1 MSLVGAVNQKQLS
14 SRCIMLAAG
23 KVRPIKMF
31 FKPRT
36 PRKII
41 REIQLKYHRFLA
53 DSPAE
58 KDENVNWFKTDLYR
72 KIAKEITPAM
82 LLKDLREAQELS
94 QKQLGEILNIPGNRI
109 SDFET
114 GHRAIS
120 KDIAKKLSKVLNVS
134 ASRFI

>member
-1 MSLVGAVNQKQLS
+1 M
-14 SRCIMLAAG
+14 
-23 KVRPIKMF
+23 RPISLK

-41 REIQLKYHRFLA
+41 SEIQLKYRRFLSEPLP
-53 DSPAE
+53 DQ
-58 KDENVNWFKTDLYR
+58 DEYVDWFKTDLF
-72 KIAKEITPAM
+72 KEISKDITPGT
-82 LLKDLREAQELS
+82 LLKDLREAQGLT
-94 QKQLGEILNIPGNRI
+94 QKELGEALDIPGNRV

-120 KDIAKKLSKVLNVS
+120 KDIAKKLSNIFKVN